1 MGIKARKEKSMEN
14 PIDYLGQ
21 QLSSCLLPTPST
33 YVMARKAYKNFCSEN
48 FKTHIIIKD
57 YSPRS
62 NEKGK
67 GTKISSLIGFGK
79 ERKEEAKWK
88 QTFAF
93 SICLQISIVPPLIR
107 DTMQIEN
114 SQEDEKTLI
123 SVECAE
129 RTCVKLSKAFL
140 NRN

>member
-1 MGIKARKEKSMEN
+1 
-14 PIDYLGQ
+14 
-21 QLSSCLLPTPST
+21 
-33 YVMARKAYKNFCSEN
+33 MARKAYKNFCWEV

-67 GTKISSLIGFGK
+67 APKSHLSSVSAN
-79 ERKEEAKWK
+79 RVEAKWK
-88 QTFAF
+88 QIFAF

-129 RTCVKLSKAFL
+129 HTCVKLSKAFL
-140 NRN
+140 IEIKFDHL